1 MTCSNHPAEDHVP
14 PIQPIIFRGPMVNW
28 RRSPIFL
35 VAAALAV
42 GASACANSTQNA
54 DLENGKRLF
63 TGEIP
68 KNAKPTMK
76 YQPCGACHALARA
89 NTKSTAGPD
98 LDAAFMA
105 ARRDGMTEQTIDG
118 IVKHQ
123 IGFPRRNSAM
133 PADLVTGD
141 DASDVAAYIAS
152 VAGEP
157 GEDQGQLA
165 SIGAPVNSKPIPAK
179 NGVLEMDANPQGKLA
194 FASTMANAPAGP
206 LQIVM
211 KNPSSLQHDISIQG
225 GGKGPVVGQGGTSR
239 FTANLKPGK
248 YTYLCTVPGHADG
261 GMKGT
266 LTVK

>member
-1 MTCSNHPAEDHVP
+1 
-14 PIQPIIFRGPMVNW
+14 MVNW

-42 GASACANSTQNA
+42 GASACGNSTQSA

-89 NTKSTAGPD
+89 NTKSTAGPS

-105 ARRDGMTEQTIDG
+105 ARLDGMNEQTIEG

-123 IGFPRRNSAM
+123 IGFPRRSSSM
-133 PADLVTGD
+133 PADLVTGS
-141 DASDVAAYIAS
+141 DASDVAAYVAT

-157 GEDQGQLA
+157 GQDQGQLA
-165 SIGAPVNSKPIPAK
+165 NIGTPVNTKPIAAK

-194 FASTMANAPAGP
+194 FASTMAIAPPGP
-206 LQIVM
+206 LQIIM

-225 GGKGPVVGQGGTSR
+225 DGKGPVVGQGGTSQ
-239 FTANLKPGK
+239 FTATLKPGK
-248 YTYLCTVPGHADG
+248 YTFLCTVPGHADG

>member
-1 MTCSNHPAEDHVP
+1 
-14 PIQPIIFRGPMVNW
+14 MVSW
-28 RRSPIFL
+28 RISPIFL
-35 VAAALAV
+35 LAAALAV
-42 GASACANSTQNA
+42 GASACGDSGIQSAN
-54 DLENGKRLF
+54 LENGKRLY

-68 KNAKPTMK
+68 KGEKPTAI

-89 NTKSTAGPD
+89 NTKSTAGPS
-98 LDAAFMA
+98 LDAAFLA
-105 ARRDGMTEQTIDG
+105 ARRDGMNETTFEG

-123 IGFPRRNSAM
+123 IGYPRRSSAM

-141 DASDVAAYIAS
+141 DARDVAAYVAS

-157 GEDQGQLA
+157 GQDQGQLA
-165 SIGAPVNSKPIPAK
+165 NIGTPVNTKPIPAK

-194 FASTMANAPAGP
+194 FASTMATAPAGP
-206 LQIVM
+206 LEILM
-211 KNPSSLQHDISIQG
+211 KNPSSLQHDIALQG
-225 GGKGPVVGQGGTSR
+225 DGKGPVVGQGGTSR
-239 FTANLKPGK
+239 FTANLQPGE

>member
-1 MTCSNHPAEDHVP
+1 
-14 PIQPIIFRGPMVNW
+14 MVSW
-28 RRSPIFL
+28 RMSPVFL

-42 GASACANSTQNA
+42 GVTACGMNNEP
-54 DLENGKRLF
+54 DVENGKRLF

-68 KNAKPTMK
+68 KNAKPTNA

-98 LDAAFMA
+98 LDSAFRA
-105 ARRDGMTEQTIDG
+105 ARQDGLTADTIMGVVED
-118 IVKHQ
+118 Q
-123 IGFPRRNSAM
+123 IHTPRRNSAM
-133 PADLVTGD
+133 PKNLVEGN
-141 DASDVAAYIAS
+141 DARDVAAYVAQ
-152 VAGEP
+152 VAGLP
-157 GEDQGQLA
+157 GKDEGLLA
-165 SIGAPVNSKPIPAK
+165 DIGAPTNSKPITAK
-179 NGVLEMDANPQGKLA
+179 NGVLDMPANPQGKLA
-194 FASTMANAPAGP
+194 FASTAAIAPPGP

-211 KNPSSLQHDISIQG
+211 NNPSPLQHDISLQG
-225 GGKGPVVGQGGTSR
+225 DGKGPVVGQGGTSK

>member
-1 MTCSNHPAEDHVP
+1 ML
-14 PIQPIIFRGPMVNW
+14 NW
-28 RRSPIFL
+28 RSSPVFL
-35 VAAALAV
+35 VVAAIAVVV
-42 GASACANSTQNA
+42 GACGSSTQNA

-68 KNAKPTMK
+68 KNDKPTAI

-105 ARRDGMTEQTIDG
+105 ARRDGMTEETIDG
-118 IVKHQ
+118 IVQHQ
-123 IGFPRRNSAM
+123 IGFPRKNSAM
-133 PADLVTGD
+133 PAKLVKGD
-141 DASDVAAYIAS
+141 DARDVAAY
-152 VAGEP
+152 VATVAAQP

-165 SIGAPVNSKPIPAK
+165 SIGAPVNTKPIPAK

-194 FASTMANAPAGP
+194 FASTNATAPAGA
-206 LQIVM
+206 LEIMM
-211 KNPSSLQHDISIQG
+211 KNASSLQHDIALQG
-225 GGKGPVVGQGGTSR
+225 DGKGPVVGQGGTSR

-248 YTYLCTVPGHADG
+248 YTFLCTVPGHADG